1 VAQDKRHP
9 IQVVV
14 RRTGLTPDVL
24 RAWERRYGAVEPAR
38 SATGRRLY
46 SDEDI
51 ERLRLLR
58 RATLAGR
65 SIGQVA
71 TLPTEALTAVVRE
84 DEVREAE
91 SPTVA
96 SRSDEGAAIARDLAE
111 AKQAVAALDA
121 RHLSAVLSRA
131 AVRLSLSDFVESVL
145 GPLLQHVGDA
155 WHAGSLSVAH
165 EHAASAVARKVLGD
179 MLVASG
185 EDDGV
190 PTMVVATPAG
200 ERHEFG
206 AMMAAA
212 TAAAMGWHV
221 VYLGPDLPA
230 DDVAVAAAR
239 HSPRIVALS
248 VVSPVRGAEVA
259 REIAEIRSRLPKD
272 VALLVGGA
280 GFAPALDSA
289 GAVRIADLSAFRAFL
304 ATSAE
309 GAG

>member
-1 VAQDKRHP
+1 MAQDKRHP

-24 RAWERRYGAVEPAR
+24 RAWERRYGAVVPAR

-46 SDEDI
+46 SDGDI

-71 TLPTEALTAVVRE
+71 TLPTEALTAIVRE

-91 SPTVA
+91 SPAVA
-96 SRSDEGAAIARDLAE
+96 LRSDEGAVIARHLAE

-121 RHLSAVLSRA
+121 RHLSAVLSRV
-131 AVRLSLSDFVESVL
+131 AVGLSLSDFVESVL

-155 WHAGSLSVAH
+155 WHAGSLTVAH
-165 EHAASAVARKVLGD
+165 EHAASAVVRQVLGD
-179 MLVASG
+179 MLGASG

-190 PTMVVATPAG
+190 PTMVAATPAG

-230 DDVAVAAAR
+230 DSIAVAAAR
-239 HSPRIVALS
+239 HAARVVALS
-248 VVSPVRGAEVA
+248 VVSPASAEDVG

-272 VALLVGGA
+272 VALLVGGV
-280 GFAPALDSA
+280 GCTPAMESA
-289 GAVRIADLSAFRAFL
+289 GAVRVADLSALRALL
-304 ATSAE
+304 ATAAE
-309 GAG
+309 GAS